1 VSAEGGNEQ
10 NCIVGEEGNKAEC
23 TECMLVSVDG
33 GQVKG
38 RMLVWLDGSEG
49 QNVSVELKG
58 GGGNVSVGGWK

>member
-1 VSAEGGNEQ
+1 MFVS
-10 NCIVGEEGNKAEC
+10 
-23 TECMLVSVDG
+23 MDG

-58 GGGNVSVGGWK
+58 GEGMLV